1 MPQRYRTSA
10 VSVLV
15 LLLAVVF
22 GPALCG
28 GGATGAPVPPAQ
40 TQTGAQVASAAQAG
54 SHNNCRQQDVPIKGA
69 EVAVAHGSAD
79 PLTAPGTARTPLPQ
93 APAPKATAPRAPPAP
108 VAGCSELLP
117 VLRI

>member
-40 TQTGAQVASAAQAG
+40 TQTGAQMASAPQAD
-54 SHNNCRQQDVPIKGA
+54 HNNCRQQDVPIKGA

>member
-1 MPQRYRTSA
+1 MPHRYRTSA

-22 GPALCG
+22 GPVLC
-28 GGATGAPVPPAQ
+28 GATGAPVPS
-40 TQTGAQVASAAQAG
+40 TETRTGAQMTSATPAG
-54 SHNNCRQQDVPIKGA
+54 SGNGSCRQQDVPIKGA

-93 APAPKATAPRAPPAP
+93 ARAPKATAPRAPPAP
-108 VAGCSELLP
+108 VTGCSELLP

>member
-1 MPQRYRTSA
+1 MPHRYRTSA
-10 VSVLV
+10 VAVLA

-28 GGATGAPVPPAQ
+28 ATGTPVPPVQ
-40 TQTGAQVASAAQAG
+40 TKTGAQAASATTAG
-54 SHNNCRQQDVPIKGA
+54 SGNGSCRQQDVPIKGA

-93 APAPKATAPRAPPAP
+93 ARAPKATAPRAPPAP
-108 VAGCSELLP
+108 AAGCSELLP